1 MGTVILIASSDE
13 AMRRRWRRAVAQ
25 RFAVSEVPHWPGL
38 VRSMADL
45 KPELLLLDRSLPRLG
60 GVRGVAA
67 IRGLSPQTRIVVLTR
82 NLDEREGVTAL
93 KAGVRGYCHSN
104 LAPGLLQ
111 RAVERVQEG
120 EIWAGRRVLSRLV
133 DDLASHVGV
142 REVETPARWIGE
154 LDRLSSRQQEIAR
167 LVSGGASNREI
178 ASHLGI
184 TEKTVK
190 AYLTA
195 VFQKLGLSR
204 RVQLALLVTEDGRH
218 APRRATM
225 ST

>member
-1 MGTVILIASSDE
+1 
-13 AMRRRWRRAVAQ
+13 
-25 RFAVSEVPHWPGL
+25 
-38 VRSMADL
+38 
-45 KPELLLLDRSLPRLG
+45 
-60 GVRGVAA
+60 
-67 IRGLSPQTRIVVLTR
+67 
-82 NLDEREGVTAL
+82 GVTAL

-104 LAPGLLQ
+104 VAPGLLR
-111 RAVERVQEG
+111 RAVDRVQDG
-120 EIWAGRRVLSRLV
+120 EIWAGRKVLSKLV

-142 REVETPARWIGE
+142 RDVETPARWIGE

-178 ASHLGI
+178 ANHLRI

-190 AYLTA
+190 GYLTA
-195 VFQKLGLSR
+195 IFQKLGLSR

-218 APRRATM
+218 TPRKATR